1 LPAAARFCPTCGRP
15 VEPEFGPPV
24 PPAAQPIWSGLRLP
38 GWLTT
43 DWPLAGLGVAV
54 MLVLLFASSALYG
67 TVAAVFASGKL
78 RAAPYG
84 AALGSHLAFAAFGAR
99 VAVSFGEKNGSNLAL
114 QFLPLPWAVVGGLA
128 MRAALRFARPRLPD
142 DRRRRVAY
150 TGKLAVVGGVVL
162 GVIAGLLDQG
172 SRPGSGFRS
181 TLNGGEVWFYSTILL
196 LAWGWLWLRR
206 DGQRTG
212 PALPAD
218 LRTLAPRAGEG
229 ALTFVAVAAVFAFV
243 GLVFSL
249 AAVDSNGAQ
258 VGLLFGVPVAGLSFG
273 AAIAD
278 VAMGGAVGLGS
289 VFAQPAGHLSLVHF
303 GLPPGADAGAA
314 PAWLFVV
321 MLAAPGA
328 VALTVWRRLEHL
340 RPTQEQDALAVGA
353 ATAAG
358 FAAMAWLLALVGRI
372 VLLAAIAPP
381 TVSGQSAS
389 ALALLRGRGPGVGTF
404 VTAQPN
410 PVSVFFLALF
420 WALAGG
426 LGAAFF
432 WASRHQARWQ
442 VVQEAGAA
450 GEVPDEKP

>member
-1 LPAAARFCPTCGRP
+1 
-15 VEPEFGPPV
+15 
-24 PPAAQPIWSGLRLP
+24 
-38 GWLTT
+38 
-43 DWPLAGLGVAV
+43 
-54 MLVLLFASSALYG
+54 
-67 TVAAVFASGKL
+67 
-78 RAAPYG
+78 
-84 AALGSHLAFAAFGAR
+84 
-99 VAVSFGEKNGSNLAL
+99 
-114 QFLPLPWAVVGGLA
+114 
-128 MRAALRFARPRLPD
+128 
-142 DRRRRVAY
+142 
-150 TGKLAVVGGVVL
+150 
-162 GVIAGLLDQG
+162 
-172 SRPGSGFRS
+172 
-181 TLNGGEVWFYSTILL
+181 
-196 LAWGWLWLRR
+196 
-206 DGQRTG
+206 
-212 PALPAD
+212 
-218 LRTLAPRAGEG
+218 LAPRAGEG
-229 ALTFVAVAAVFAFV
+229 ALTFVALAVVFAFV

-249 AAVDSNGAQ
+249 AVVDSNGAQ

-278 VAMGGAVGLGS
+278 VAMGAAVGLGS

-328 VALTVWRRLEHL
+328 VALTVWRRLDHL
-340 RPTQEQDALAVGA
+340 RPAQEQDALAVGA
-353 ATAAG
+353 GTAAG

-426 LGAAFF
+426 LAAAFL
-432 WASRHQARWQ
+432 WASRHHARWQ
-442 VVQEAGAA
+442 VSPGGEAAPPSAAGPTVVLPPEGNPGQEAGVGGDAP
-450 GEVPDEKP
+450 EEEKP